1 MRISRKHAEDN
12 YLSILAN
19 EPSGLG
25 ATRSNL
31 SRLLRTLDF
40 VGWSTHE
47 ESGRLDRRALTRY
60 ASGSAN
66 IFSRRDIKEAEK
78 SAVSVLI
85 DCSGSMDGRRIRIAE
100 EIAVHLSRLLN
111 RAKVPFAINGFHNDK
126 QTSEQVGGGD
136 WITTSTPTFIPFK
149 RWGEAYGRV
158 IAKLGSISECA
169 IGGTPDYSAIYN
181 AIEDISKRS
190 ESRKILFILTDAEG
204 YSIEHMRHLQKFAD
218 TCGVTIVAI
227 GIGNTDVTRCFTNS
241 SNVINLSD
249 LASTTF
255 NSLLKTVEKKI
266 R

>member
-1 MRISRKHAEDN
+1 MNINKETAEKN
-12 YLSILAN
+12 YLSIISN

-66 IFSRRDIKEAEK
+66 IFSRRDIKESEK

-85 DCSGSMDGRRIRIAE
+85 DCSGSMDGKRIRIAE
-100 EIAVHLSRLLN
+100 QIAVHLSKLLS
-111 RAKVPFAINGFHNDK
+111 RAKVPFAITGFHNDK
-126 QTSEQVGGGD
+126 QTSDQTTSGE
-136 WITTSTPTFIPFK
+136 WIATSTPTFIPFK
-149 RWGEAYGRV
+149 QWGETHGRA
-158 IAKLGSISECA
+158 IAKLGAISEFA
-169 IGGTPDYSAIYN
+169 FGGTPDYSAVYN
-181 AIEDISKRS
+181 AIDEISKRA
-190 ESRKILFILTDAEG
+190 ESRKILFILTDADG

-227 GIGNTDVTRCFTNS
+227 GIGHTDVTRCFANS
-241 SNVINLSD
+241 ENVHNISD
-249 LASTTF
+249 LASSAF
-255 NSLLKTVEKKI
+255 NSLLKTVNKRIK
-266 R
+266 